1 MPACPLGRVGYNHFS
16 QEEIM
21 HIDLELYRQDV
32 WVGPQDNVRLSVIDV
47 QPERPA
53 RTLVFIHGFGGWA
66 TQWRKQLQFFSDSNR
81 CIAPDLRGHGLSD
94 KPDSSYSMEE
104 LLADL
109 SAVLAALQAPGKLVL
124 LGHSFGGALVTEYAL
139 RHAERVEKLVIAS
152 TPGEFALNPL
162 FRFGLNLPLPI
173 LRLAA
178 PFTRA
183 WLGAPPVHLKPMYL
197 NAMVHWNGWSRFRD
211 LKTPT
216 LVITGHRDRVFSH
229 QAFEQV
235 PQRIAGAQ
243 HVDVPVSSHHV
254 MLERADAVNRAIQR
268 FLEQSPATWRSGT
281 SARPAARERPW
292 VKHYDDGV
300 PETVAL
306 PHQPLAR
313 FLTSA
318 AQRFPFNPAIK
329 FEGHTLQY
337 WYLDR
342 EANHLANALVSLG
355 VLKGDRVVLL
365 LPNIPQ
371 AVIAF
376 YGTLRA
382 GATVVFANP
391 VSEEAE
397 LIRQVNDS
405 RATTL
410 MTLAQF
416 EPLARAVREATPLR
430 RVILTQISDY
440 LPPQMQAI
448 YRLRHP
454 ALFHPLEE
462 EMVAWTNALRLVTA
476 RPPDVT
482 INENDLAVIQY
493 TGGTTAAPKGVMLT
507 HAALVAN
514 SIQTRHWIP
523 GLREGREVFLSVLPF
538 SHIYG
543 LTTAMNVPVLLA
555 ATMVLL
561 PTFRIEQVLEAIKR
575 HRPTIFPGVPT
586 MYVAINNVPNVRR
599 YGIQSIRACISGA
612 APLPVEVQEAFEKLT
627 RGRLVEGYGLTECGP
642 VTHANPLNGLR
653 KVGSIGVPLPNT
665 DAKIVHLAT
674 GQDLPAGAV
683 GELAVRGPQMMV
695 GYWGRGDETDRTIK
709 DGWLYTGDVAVMDD
723 DGYFRIISRR
733 QEMILAGQYN
743 VYPRDVEEILYEH
756 PKVKEAAV
764 VGIGAAEPGQKI
776 KAYVVLREGEHA
788 TPEELM
794 ALCRARLAEWEVPA
808 EIEFRHELPKTFVGK
823 VLRRAL
829 TTNGSSP
836 LHATSDE

>member
-1 MPACPLGRVGYNHFS
+1 M
-16 QEEIM
+16 Q
-21 HIDLELYRQDV
+21 IDLELYRQDV
-32 WVGPQDNVRLSVIDV
+32 WVGPESSVRLSVIDV

-66 TQWRKQLQFFSDSNR
+66 TQWHKQLKSFSDTNR

-94 KPDSSYSMEE
+94 KPDSSYSMDE

-109 SAVLAALQAPGKLVL
+109 DRVLSALQAPEKIVL

-139 RHAERVEKLVIAS
+139 HHPERVEKLVLAS
-152 TPGEFALNPL
+152 TPGEFALNAL
-162 FRFGLNLPLPI
+162 FRLGLSLPLP
-173 LRLAA
+173 LLKLAA

-197 NAMVHWNGWSRFRD
+197 NAMAHWNGWSRFRD
-211 LKTPT
+211 VHTPT

-229 QAFEQV
+229 QAFDEV
-235 PQRIAGAQ
+235 PRRIAGAQ

-268 FLEQSPATWRSGT
+268 FLVETPASWRSAGT
-281 SARPAARERPW
+281 VRSAAHERLW
-292 VKHYDDGV
+292 VRHYEAGV
-300 PETVAL
+300 PETIAL
-306 PHQPLAR
+306 PHQPLPR

-318 AQRFPFNPAIK
+318 AQRFPFRPAIL
-329 FEGHTLQY
+329 FEGHTIQY

-342 EANHLANALVSLG
+342 EANRFANALVSLG
-355 VLKGDRVVLL
+355 VLKGERVILL
-365 LPNIPQ
+365 LPNLPQ
-371 AVIAF
+371 AVVAF

-405 RATTL
+405 RAATL
-410 MTLAQF
+410 VTLTQF
-416 EPLARAVREATPLR
+416 EPLARAVRNATPLR
-430 RVILTQISDY
+430 RVILTQVSDY
-440 LPPQMQAI
+440 LPPQMQWV
-448 YRLRHP
+448 YRQRHQE
-454 ALFHPLEE
+454 FFRPLEE
-462 EMVAWTNALRLVTA
+462 MIAWADALRQVTA
-476 RPPDVT
+476 RPPEVSVKT
-482 INENDLAVIQY
+482 SDLAVIQY

-507 HAALVAN
+507 HAALAAN
-514 SIQTRHWIP
+514 AIQTRHWIP
-523 GLREGREVFLSVLPF
+523 DLREGREVFLSVLPF

-543 LTTAMNVPVLLA
+543 LTTALNVPVLLA

-561 PTFRIEQVLEAIKR
+561 PTFRVEQVLEAIKR

-586 MYVAINNVPNVRR
+586 MYVAINNVPGVRR
-599 YGIQSIRACISGA
+599 FGIQSIRACISGA
-612 APLPVEVQEAFEKLT
+612 APLPVEVQEVFEKLT

-674 GQDLPAGAV
+674 GEDSPPGAV
-683 GELAVRGPQMMV
+683 GELVVRGPQMMV
-695 GYWGRGDETDRTIK
+695 GYWGRGDETDRTIQ
-709 DGWLYTGDVAVMDD
+709 DGWLHTGDVATMDE

-743 VYPRDVEEILYEH
+743 VYPRDVEEVLYEH

-776 KAYVVLREGEHA
+776 KAYVVLREGEQT
-788 TPEELM
+788 TPDELIE
-794 ALCRARLAEWEVPA
+794 LCRARLAEWEVPA
-808 EIEFRHELPKTFVGK
+808 EIEFRRDLPKTFVGK

-829 TTNGSSP
+829 VT
-836 LHATSDE
+836 HDDKATE